1 MKSLADRTPLHNGVF
16 ERLRQMIICCELL
29 PGDRISETELGL
41 SFGVSRTPMREA
53 LKLLAAEGLVELRP
67 HKGAVVA
74 EISPTEISDT
84 FALMSALE
92 SMSGPLVCERISN
105 IDLQNLTSVVADM
118 DAKLIEKD
126 LSGFLEANATFHKGI
141 VALAGNGVLARV
153 YDDMFDKL
161 QRVRHLVSYDQ
172 HRWED
177 SAVEHRSILEA
188 LAARDGGELSKK
200 LQEHA
205 RLTSLIVMNKLSS
218 RTE

>member
-1 MKSLADRTPLHNGVF
+1 MTDRAPLHDGVF

-29 PGDRISETELGL
+29 PGDRIPETDLGQ

-74 EISPTEISDT
+74 KISPTEISET
-84 FALMSALE
+84 FALMSTPE

-105 IDLQNLTSVVADM
+105 IDLQNLEGIVVDM
-118 DAKLIEKD
+118 DNKLAQKV
-126 LSGFLEANATFHKGI
+126 LPGFFEANAAFHKGI
-141 VALAGNGVLARV
+141 VTLAGNRVLSRV

-161 QRVRHLVSYDQ
+161 QRARHLVSYDQ
-172 HRWED
+172 QRWED

-188 LAARDGGELSKK
+188 LAARNGSELSRR

-205 RLTSLIVMNKLSS
+205 RLTSLIVMNRLSS
-218 RTE
+218 RA

>member
-1 MKSLADRTPLHNGVF
+1 MDRTPLHNGVF

-29 PGDRISETELGL
+29 PGERISETELGL

-67 HKGAVVA
+67 HKGAVVSD
-74 EISPTEISDT
+74 ISATEISDT

-105 IDLQNLTSVVADM
+105 IDLQNLTGIVADM
-118 DAKLIEKD
+118 DARLAEKD
-126 LSGFLEANATFHKGI
+126 LPGFLEANATFHKSI

-153 YDDMFDKL
+153 YDDLFDKL
-161 QRVRHLVSYDQ
+161 QRARHLVTYE

-188 LAARDGGELSKK
+188 LAARDGSELSKR

-205 RLTSLIVMNKLSS
+205 QLTSLIVMNKLSS
-218 RTE
+218 RAE